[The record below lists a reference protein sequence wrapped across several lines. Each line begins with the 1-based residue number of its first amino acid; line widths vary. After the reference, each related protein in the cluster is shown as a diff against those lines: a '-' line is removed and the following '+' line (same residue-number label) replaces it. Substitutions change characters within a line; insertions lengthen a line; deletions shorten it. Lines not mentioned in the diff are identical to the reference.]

1 MTRTT
6 RKTVCFIVIMLFVV
20 GVITFF
26 AFATSGFKNWNANT
40 WFKSEPVKVSAPA
53 KEDPN
58 GTDDRGEGS
67 EQEDVSDET
76 AGELVNTSAS
86 AFSVLTSAVA
96 TEPYTY
102 DTLPEG
108 ARHINVGD
116 DLSGKIIVFD
126 FPNFLKNKPA
136 EYANFGFM
144 SVTDINYTVIS
155 YSYNYGTGAQLTTS
169 GGYSVYLNNSSAN
182 SDPHACYLRNNS
194 TSSSVM
200 DFYTVKLVTFQSGS
214 SPSETSSKY
223 EINRSVITGFKLPD
237 NVGTVTEYPVKTK
250 QMYSGG
256 QLYDH
261 HEYTNCYILDAVPE
275 TPETPETPENTVL
288 SECPYDGCT
297 FENCGIP
304 LQTGESYTGGYLA
317 VCFEWIEDDNRTI
330 FTVNSYNSVYVE
342 SGHLYYKYLIDSTTY
357 KSVELN
363 APGNS
368 GYVYL
373 LVDLP
378 SVRWHEEALSLDMN
392 GFRYL
397 APHEHLDVLTEI
409 PYTDLAYTDG
419 VEIIAE
425 QPYNNG
431 YGTGYLAF
439 AVAASQSFIQTNK
452 VVGTSVKV
460 LNNYISGVNEGL
472 YIENNALVYKK
483 HCPELGMG
491 TLISTTVVD
500 STTASDYVYVELDL
514 SGTDYVLAGAPI
526 KYLSKETYDVTV
538 YTVTGEVTLN
548 VRKNTV
554 FDYDNLSDV
563 DKAKLDLEHYTFEGL
578 STLPDLSEP
587 YEPTT
592 ITSDT
597 ALYGVYTPVK
607 YKVMFYSVYG
617 DVTVMEVFYGE
628 KVEDLPAPER
638 TGYAFKGWY
647 TADGT
652 EYTDQAIRGMT
663 VLNAK
668 WALEK
673 YSVIIMIGDKVYTEQ
688 TAEYG
693 SKVNAVTDTVDF
705 KGNAPLGLYLDKAC
719 TKVVTA
725 EDIITSNTVIYAQ
738 FKAPVQDKPTNT
750 VKPAPSWWE
759 RNMWYVLAPIITVVA
774 LVVLFF
780 IGKTA
785 KKRGK

>member
-1 MTRTT
+1 M
-6 RKTVCFIVIMLFVV
+6 CFIVIMLFVA

-58 GTDDRGEGS
+58 GTNDRGEGS
-67 EQEDVSDET
+67 EQENVSDET

-86 AFSVLTSAVA
+86 AFSVLTSSMSSVEQLESV
-96 TEPYTY
+96 TF

-108 ARHINVGD
+108 CYSIQSGANVG
-116 DLSGKIIVFD
+116 GKILVID
-126 FPNFLKNKPA
+126 FPNADF
-136 EYANFGFM
+136 
-144 SVTDINYTVIS
+144 SVRPLPT
-155 YSYNYGTGAQLTTS
+155 LTTMGNTMNFFFEES
-169 GGYSVYLNNSSAN
+169 GDMRFGLGSSSTVNGVTSGIMTYLIFSGYNDPTNYNTKPITGYVLPQNMYITSAN
-182 SDPHACYLRNNS
+182 
-194 TSSSVM
+194 M
-200 DFYTVKLVTFQSGS
+200 GS
-214 SPSETSSKY
+214 
-223 EINRSVITGFKLPD
+223 
-237 NVGTVTEYPVKTK
+237 YPI
-250 QMYSGG
+250 YA
-256 QLYDH
+256 
-261 HEYTNCYILDAVPE
+261 LDAVPE
-275 TPETPETPENTVL
+275 TPETPEIPENTVL
-288 SECPYDGCT
+288 SECPYDGCI

-363 APGNS
+363 TSGNS

-431 YGTGYLAF
+431 YGMGYLAF

-491 TLISTTVVD
+491 TFISTTVVD

-617 DVTVMEVFYGE
+617 DVTVMEVSYGE

-673 YSVIIMIGDKVYTEQ
+673 YSVIIMVGDKVYTEQ

-705 KGNAPLGLYLDKAC
+705 KGNAPSGLYLDKAC